1 MIRGESDQNDW
12 KMEWQKIKDR
22 MTIGQNDQEQN
33 DQRSN
38 KKLFNMK
45 GPKR

>member
-1 MIRGESDQNDW
+1 MTERWND
-12 KMEWQKIKDR
+12 KKIKDR

-38 KKLFNMK
+38 KKLFYMK
-45 GPKR
+45 